1 MKYKYTQFNTEKQ
14 LFDFLKTNF
23 IPDLVQTSTT
33 ARFDCYSNAFKLNI
47 ELKCRRKH
55 YNELMLEK
63 KKYDSILERSD
74 ALDMLPVY
82 VNSTPFGVWAFYL
95 LRKEYDWSK
104 KYLPKTTNWNGPK
117 IEKEVTYLNI
127 SQGIDLLSLLPLS

>member
-1 MKYKYTQFNTEKQ
+1 MKYNYTQFHTENQ

-23 IPDLVQTSTT
+23 ISDLIQTSAT

-63 KKYDSILERSD
+63 KKYDSILERSES
-74 ALDMLPVY
+74 LGMLPVY
-82 VNSTPFGVWAFYL
+82 INSTPLGVWAFYL
-95 LRKEYDWSK
+95 LRKEYDWSVRS
-104 KYLPKTTNWNGPK
+104 LPTTTNWNSKK

-127 SQGIDLLSLLPLS
+127 SQGIDLLTILPLS